1 MALLKLITLYPNQGT
16 NPEALED
23 YQSYKAVVDAENMRR
38 TAFNMQ
44 IKDEMDEAREE
55 ENKIIK
61 KDLANIVTY
70 RRDPPNLGPYPQA
83 YLNIGLNDAKGEN
96 KKRVTRR
103 RVTRRRVTRRRR
115 RNKRRTRHR
124 RRRNKK

>member
-1 MALLKLITLYPNQGT
+1 MAQLITIHPFQGT

-23 YQSYKAVVDAENMRR
+23 YLNYKAVVDAENMRR
-38 TAFNMQ
+38 TALNKQ
-44 IKDEMDEAREE
+44 IKDEIDEASEE

-61 KDLANIVTY
+61 KALANIVTY

-83 YLNIGLNDAKGEN
+83 SLNLGLNDAKGEN

-103 RVTRRRVTRRRR
+103 RVTRRRR
-115 RNKRRTRHR
+115 RNKRRTRRR
-124 RRRNKK
+124 RRRNNK

>member
-1 MALLKLITLYPNQGT
+1 MAQLITIHPYQGT

-23 YQSYKAVVDAENMRR
+23 YLNYKAVVDAENMRR
-38 TAFNMQ
+38 TTLNM
-44 IKDEMDEAREE
+44 IKDEIDEAREE

-70 RRDPPNLGPYPQA
+70 RRDPPNLEPYPQA
-83 YLNIGLNDAKGEN
+83 SLNLGLNDAKGET
-96 KKRVTRR
+96 KK

-115 RNKRRTRHR
+115 RNKRRTRRR